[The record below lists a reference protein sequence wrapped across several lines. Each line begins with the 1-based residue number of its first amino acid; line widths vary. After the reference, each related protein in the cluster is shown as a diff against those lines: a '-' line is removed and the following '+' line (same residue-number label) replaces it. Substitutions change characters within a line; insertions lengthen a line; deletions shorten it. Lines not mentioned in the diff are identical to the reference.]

1 VVCLIWRIHTAGASA
16 LQAHPH
22 RMRRTLSLIRK
33 YFWRRPTMPNY
44 NAQVPPYSIFPGD
57 VALAFNN
64 EAPAAGQASQQFA
77 LPSYAGF
84 PENGRTIRW
93 QISFATAPTSVNIQ
107 LQTAINDVDAQYAV
121 PTGAANMSSTL
132 TAGDN
137 LVAAGV
143 RANFVRAKVV
153 AISGGTGVTVQILG

>member
-1 VVCLIWRIHTAGASA
+1 
-16 LQAHPH
+16 
-22 RMRRTLSLIRK
+22 MRCTDSEKRRSS
-33 YFWRRPTMPNY
+33 WRRPTIPNY

-77 LPSYAGF
+77 LPSYASF
-84 PENGRTIRW
+84 PGNGRTIRW
-93 QISFATAPTSVNIQ
+93 QIRFATAPTSVNIQ

-121 PTGAANMSSTL
+121 PTGAANMSSAL
-132 TAGDN
+132 TTGDN
-137 LVAAGV
+137 LVATGV
-143 RANFVRAKVV
+143 RANYVRAKAI

>member
-1 VVCLIWRIHTAGASA
+1 
-16 LQAHPH
+16 
-22 RMRRTLSLIRK
+22 
-33 YFWRRPTMPNY
+33 MPNY

-57 VALAFNN
+57 VVLAFNA

-84 PENGRTIRW
+84 PDNGRTIRW

-121 PTGAANMSSTL
+121 PTGAANMSSAL

-137 LVAAGV
+137 LVATGV
-143 RANFVRAKVV
+143 RANFVRAKVI
-153 AISGGTGVTVQILG
+153 AISGGSGVTVQILG

>member
-1 VVCLIWRIHTAGASA
+1 
-16 LQAHPH
+16 
-22 RMRRTLSLIRK
+22 
-33 YFWRRPTMPNY
+33 MPNY
-44 NAQVPPYSIFPGD
+44 NAQVPPYSIFRGD
-57 VALAFNN
+57 VALAFNA

-77 LPSYAGF
+77 PPRYAGF

-137 LVAAGV
+137 LVATGV
-143 RANFVRAKVV
+143 RANFVRAKVI
-153 AISGGTGVTVQILG
+153 AISGGSGVTVQILG

>member
-1 VVCLIWRIHTAGASA
+1 
-16 LQAHPH
+16 
-22 RMRRTLSLIRK
+22 
-33 YFWRRPTMPNY
+33 MPNY

-57 VALAFNN
+57 IALAFNA

-77 LPSYAGF
+77 LPSYTGF

-93 QISFATAPTSVNIQ
+93 QISFATAPTPVNIH

-132 TAGDN
+132 TAGDS
-137 LVAAGV
+137 LVATGV
-143 RANFVRAKVV
+143 RANFVRAKVI
-153 AISGGTGVTVQILG
+153 AISGGSGVTVQILG